1 MSPEVVIRCEPG
13 AYSLV
18 ARYGDKGDFTVRGA
32 SAEPIT
38 LTLRVEDV
46 WSRLPVAARRYRY
59 RAEVRAD
66 GAETP
71 VVLPDVA
78 PDARIFLE
86 FKRTFEAS
94 FT

>member
-13 AYSLV
+13 AYSFV
-18 ARYGDKGDFTVRGA
+18 ARYGNDGSFTVHGE
-32 SAEPIT
+32 SVEPIT

-46 WSRLPVAARRYRY
+46 WSRLPAAVRRYRY
-59 RAEVRAD
+59 RAEVRTD
-66 GAETP
+66 GAATP

-86 FKRTFEAS
+86 FKETFDAS